1 MSLNVTIDDF
11 DPLIAYGDYAAWST
25 PDPSQNP
32 TFWNVSTEVSG
43 VPWHQGG
50 YRAHRV
56 RVDELMETF

>member
-50 YRAHRV
+50 YPGSQGHV
-56 RVDELMETF
+56 SEEMS